1 MRIIWGLLALASLVA
16 CLALPVMH
24 FQGSLDNQAYKDY
37 FLIASA
43 AWFVFAIS
51 WTVRGKSSRAR

>member
-1 MRIIWGLLALASLVA
+1 MKAILVLFALASLLV

-24 FQGSLDNQAYKDY
+24 FQGNLDNQTYKDY

-43 AWFVFAIS
+43 AWFLFAIS
-51 WTVRGKSSRAR
+51 WVAKKQGRAH

>member
-1 MRIIWGLLALASLVA
+1 MRAILGLLALASLLT

-24 FQGSLDNQAYKDY
+24 FQGSLDNQTYKDY
-37 FLIASA
+37 FLIASV

-51 WTVRGKSSRAR
+51 WAAQGKRSRAH

>member
-1 MRIIWGLLALASLVA
+1 MRAICGLFALASLVA

-24 FQGSLDNQAYKDY
+24 FQGSLENQAYKDY
-37 FLIASA
+37 FLMASA

-51 WTVRGKSSRAR
+51 WAAQGRSRGAH

>member
-1 MRIIWGLLALASLVA
+1 MKAILGLFSLTSLLA

-24 FQGSLDNQAYKDY
+24 FQGSMDNQTYKDY

-43 AWFVFAIS
+43 AWFLFAIAWAS
-51 WTVRGKSSRAR
+51 QAKRSRAR